1 MGAEEIVGSGGSSI
15 ELWLSGGD
23 EPSGD
28 VRLQTRIW
36 EELHQEARLED
47 AELCVEVV
55 DGVAVLD
62 GTVDQAATKTAA
74 ERAARRVEGLRSVES
89 HIQVRSHDSSG
100 IHYDFT
106 HP

>member
-1 MGAEEIVGSGGSSI
+1 MGTEEIAGSGGSSI

-23 EPSGD
+23 DQFAD

-36 EELHQEARLED
+36 EELHEDARLEG
-47 AELCVEVV
+47 AELRVEVV

-62 GTVDQAATKTAA
+62 GTVDQVVTKTVA
-74 ERAARRVEGLRSVES
+74 ERAARRVEGLRSMES

-100 IHYDFT
+100 IHGEFM